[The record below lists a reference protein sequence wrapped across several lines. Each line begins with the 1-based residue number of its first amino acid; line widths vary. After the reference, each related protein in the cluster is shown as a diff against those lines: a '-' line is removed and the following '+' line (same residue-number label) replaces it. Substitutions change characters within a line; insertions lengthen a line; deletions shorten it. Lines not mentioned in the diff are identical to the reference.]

1 MKPISNLERFL
12 IGFISSLFLPFAKL
26 YQNGSLLHTYES
38 GYLAGLLGPFIV
50 LGILMGVYA
59 WAVEKD
65 ETDAKRLF
73 RTCFAMPGVLLSLLG
88 TTGANPTEG
97 IAKAYPPNVEIV
109 CERKVKIVQGVIDT
123 YDILT
128 NNHRPRYLLLSKN
141 PAKNHKYHQYFVVEN
156 NRYGVKAKLAKKP
169 KARGF
174 YIDLRNCETFRIE
187 RDYLPLK
194 K

>member
-1 MKPISNLERFL
+1 MKHISNLERFL

-26 YQNGSLLHTYES
+26 YQNGSLLQTSEN

-50 LGILMGVYA
+50 LGVLMGIYA

-97 IAKAYPPNVEIV
+97 VAKAYPPNVQIV
-109 CERKVKIVQGVIDT
+109 CERKVKIVQGAIDT

-141 PAKNHKYHQYFVVEN
+141 PAKAHRYHQYLVVEN
-156 NRYGVKAKLAKKP
+156 IQYGVKAKLATKP
-169 KARGF
+169 KARGL
-174 YIDLRNCETFRIE
+174 YIDLRNCKTFRIE
-187 RDYLPLK
+187 RDFPLK